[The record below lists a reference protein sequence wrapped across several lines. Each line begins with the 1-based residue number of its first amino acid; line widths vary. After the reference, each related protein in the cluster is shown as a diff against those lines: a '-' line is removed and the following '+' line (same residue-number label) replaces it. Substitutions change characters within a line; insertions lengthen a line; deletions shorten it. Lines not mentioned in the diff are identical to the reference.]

1 MIRQKEKRMLLTMVL
16 IAAVFVMGVGMKVAH
31 AGYLK
36 TSAEQAAMAGGYQG
50 LSQMYSSLTLMGG
63 SSAYLYDAYSY
74 MGDAKT
80 YAYNAYIYAGYASG
94 SNAYYA
100 YTYAVQAYDY
110 FVQGETNAHYAYLY
124 NSTYYTYFAL
134 YYGGAGGVYI
144 GLAAYYAV

>member
-1 MIRQKEKRMLLTMVL
+1 MIRQKEKKMLLTMVL

-31 AGYLK
+31 AGYLE
-36 TSAEQAAMAGGYQG
+36 TSAEQAAWAGAYQG
-50 LSQMYSSLTLMGG
+50 LSQMNSSLTLMEG

-74 MGDAKT
+74 MGNAKT
-80 YAYNAYIYAGYASG
+80 YAYNAYIYASYASG

-110 FVQGETNAHYAYLY
+110 FGDGETYAYYAYLY
-124 NSTYYTYFAL
+124 NSTYYTYLAL
-134 YYGGAGGVYI
+134 FYGGAGGTYI